1 MLQTALVPIFSLDI
15 RTDVLISN
23 IYTVQP
29 APEGFT
35 LLQIINTVRP
45 V

>member
-1 MLQTALVPIFSLDI
+1 MLQTALVPIFTLAI

-29 APEGFT
+29 APKRFT
-35 LLQIINTVRP
+35 LLQIINTVRS